1 MKKDKTADT
10 LSGTLIQVLLSPK
23 GVIEGLLLSI
33 CGNHVQISTAPGAID
48 EYAHVL
54 VAGVRVVA
62 LAIADH
68 SPKTKGSSHPVFK
81 VEQLTKIGGKIL
93 REPTHGAGPVVLKG
107 LVAALHYARHGEPN
121 GVVLESG
128 DFVHLRPHGMEKSG
142 LKVGVKVVAKGE
154 RRMTVFGTTLLEAR
168 EINHVKIA

>member
-10 LSGTLIQVLLSPK
+10 LSGTLTQVLLSPK

-33 CGNHVQISTAPGAID
+33 RGKQVQISTAPGAID

-62 LAIADH
+62 MAIVDH
-68 SPKTKGSSHPVFK
+68 SLKTKGGSHPVFK
-81 VEQLTKIGGKIL
+81 VEQLTRIGGKDL
-93 REPTHGAGPVVLKG
+93 RESTHGAGPVVLEG
-107 LVAALHYARHGEPN
+107 LK
-121 GVVLESG
+121 
-128 DFVHLRPHGMEKSG
+128 KSG
-142 LKVGVKVVAKGE
+142 LKVGAKVVAKGE
-154 RRMTVFGTTLLEAR
+154 RRMTALGTTLLEAR